1 MIASIEEPD
10 VPTGD
15 RGAPARIKPAAE
27 SPRLWQR
34 ALPLLKPHF
43 GSVWGW
49 VKTAF
54 ASGTG
59 LLFILIGCIGVRHLQ
74 SESIILTPVTLP
86 ASLSQT
92 DISAREL
99 TQRLAD
105 EIDSINQAARSAEG
119 ERTFALESEAA
130 VPKVEVPGVGIQ
142 LEQLLELVSRAF
154 GWSHP
159 RAVWEVT
166 ARPRTA
172 LSTTARPDGPR
183 DQQWLITAHL
193 SGNRAHSVSFDPS
206 NPDAAVAA
214 VARAIV
220 GDVAPLVVV
229 RALLFNEDCE
239 GARARANI
247 YLRRLRDSLEI
258 ARMYNMLGLAAECPF
273 NDEHAGLT
281 DAPDWGEAERYY
293 LAALELDPLAVL
305 PAINLARMRIQRGA
319 GDSVSSELTG
329 DSLASVL
336 AVFDSAS
343 KRAPRLAEVEE
354 AWGYSLMNTDDFAGA
369 IRHLEIAR
377 KLDQTSVSV
386 YRRLTRAYLTTGDT
400 SKAIEM
406 FSLGLA
412 RNGNDV
418 DMLTEYGHVL
428 LNRRDYSGARRAFAR
443 ALRQDTSE
451 VGTRFYLA
459 ESLRGESPE
468 AAVRVFCSVQRRT
481 KRGDEYRFRTD
492 SALATLA
499 NGEPCQKEARARPRV
514 SGDQRARAAS

>member
-1 MIASIEEPD
+1 MIATLEEPE

-15 RGAPARIKPAAE
+15 RGAPSPRKRAAE
-27 SPRLWQR
+27 APRLSQR
-34 ALPLLKPHF
+34 ALQLLKPHF

-49 VKTAF
+49 AKTAF

-74 SESIILTPVTLP
+74 SESIVLTPVALP

-119 ERTFALESEAA
+119 ERAFALESETAL
-130 VPKVEVPGVGIQ
+130 PKVEVPGVGIQ
-142 LEQLLELVSRAF
+142 LEQLLELVSSAF

-159 RAVWEVT
+159 RAIWEVT
-166 ARPRTA
+166 ARPRSA
-172 LSTTARPDGPR
+172 LSTAPRADGSR
-183 DQQWLITAHL
+183 DQQWVITAHL

-206 NPDAAVAA
+206 NPDAALAA
-214 VARAIV
+214 IARSIV

-229 RALLFNEDCE
+229 RALLFSDDCE
-239 GARARANI
+239 GARARANV

-258 ARMYNMLGLAAECPF
+258 ARMYNMLGLAAECPL
-273 NDEHAGLT
+273 NDEHAGRT
-281 DAPDWGEAERYY
+281 SAPDWGEAERYY

-305 PAINLARMRIQRGA
+305 PAINLARMRIQRDA
-319 GDSVSSELTG
+319 GDPLSSVLTG

-336 AVFDSAS
+336 AIFDSAS
-343 KRAPRLAEVEE
+343 KRAPKLAEVEE
-354 AWGYSLMNTDDFAGA
+354 AWGYSLMNTGDFEGA
-369 IRHLEIAR
+369 IRHLERAR
-377 KLDQTSVSV
+377 ELDPTSAGT
-386 YRRLTRAYLTTGDT
+386 YRTLTEAYLATADT
-400 SKAIEM
+400 SEAIEM

-418 DMLTEYGHVL
+418 EMLREYGHVL
-428 LNRRDYSGARRAFAR
+428 LNRGDYSGARRAFAR
-443 ALRQDTSE
+443 ALRQDTSD
-451 VGTRFYLA
+451 VKTRFHLA

-481 KRGDEYRFRTD
+481 KRGDEYRFQTD
-492 SALATLA
+492 SALALLA
-499 NGEPCQKEARARPRV
+499 NGQPCQKEARARIRIP
-514 SGDQRARAAS
+514 SDQRARAAS